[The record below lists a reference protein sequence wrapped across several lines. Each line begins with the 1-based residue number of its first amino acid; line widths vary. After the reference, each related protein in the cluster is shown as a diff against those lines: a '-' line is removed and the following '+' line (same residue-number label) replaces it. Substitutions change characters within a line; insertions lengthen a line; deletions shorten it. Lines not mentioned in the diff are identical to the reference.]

1 MQCALIFV
9 GSSAAGYLLIAFL
22 TSYATRTVGLDRTA
36 VLAVTSLAS
45 AAWIG
50 TTLFG
55 GVLSDRVGRVR
66 AFQIGY
72 AALIVWIVPMFLLVD
87 TGNIVCYALAVLLLT
102 PGIGIAYGP
111 MSAMFA
117 EMFPAQVRF
126 SGVSIGYA
134 LGAVLGGAFAALIAQ
149 ALVDATG
156 WSPSV
161 GLYVIALSVVSL
173 IALTTVS
180 EPRGAALGADVESSV
195 PAAS

>member
-87 TGNIVCYALAVLLLT
+87 TGNIVAT
-102 PGIGIAYGP
+102 P
-111 MSAMFA
+111 
-117 EMFPAQVRF
+117 
-126 SGVSIGYA
+126 
-134 LGAVLGGAFAALIAQ
+134 
-149 ALVDATG
+149 
-156 WSPSV
+156 SPSCC
-161 GLYVIALSVVSL
+161 
-173 IALTTVS
+173 
-180 EPRGAALGADVESSV
+180 
-195 PAAS
+195 